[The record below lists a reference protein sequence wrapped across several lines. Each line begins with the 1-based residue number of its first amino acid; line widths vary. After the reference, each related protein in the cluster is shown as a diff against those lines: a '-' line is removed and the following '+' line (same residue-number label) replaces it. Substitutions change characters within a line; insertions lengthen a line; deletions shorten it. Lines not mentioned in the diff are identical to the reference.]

1 MIFKSEEFRKDKYK
15 FYIALKILEDK
26 NAYIY
31 SNEKDFAIMQ
41 MNEKMPIWIWTK
53 DNIDSNCVQEII
65 KTLTLYY
72 DVHSK
77 ITCKKEFYDLLLKN
91 NININEQASFE
102 MGTLF
107 CEKTTKPKNVTGT
120 MELAKT
126 TDLDILSKYWYDDY
140 IEMESDNYSLEQA
153 KNDMKNM
160 INEGNF
166 YILKNQ
172 NGKIVSMAR
181 YNCIGDV
188 ASINKVYTPKEERR
202 KGYCSNLIYNLS
214 NMLLSKGIIPML
226 YTDYNYIPSNKSYM
240 NVGYVKAGVLVSF
253 YLKEV

>member
-107 CEKTTKPKNVTGT
+107 CEK
-120 MELAKT
+120 L
-126 TDLDILSKYWYDDY
+126 
-140 IEMESDNYSLEQA
+140 
-153 KNDMKNM
+153 
-160 INEGNF
+160 
-166 YILKNQ
+166 
-172 NGKIVSMAR
+172 
-181 YNCIGDV
+181 C
-188 ASINKVYTPKEERR
+188 
-202 KGYCSNLIYNLS
+202 
-214 NMLLSKGIIPML
+214 
-226 YTDYNYIPSNKSYM
+226 
-240 NVGYVKAGVLVSF
+240 
-253 YLKEV
+253 